1 MAFTL
6 YNTDVLKGLAKIQTE
21 SIDCIVTS
29 PPYWGL
35 RDYGAEG
42 QFGLEPDY
50 KDYLNHM
57 LQVTAELK
65 RVLKPTGTMWWNH
78 GDTYC
83 GNKEGK
89 TDKKVSDYVLD
100 SQKELHKTIQEGIS
114 EKSRMMLPERLA
126 MRMIDEQNWTLRNDI
141 VWNKPNHMPSSVKDR
156 LSNGWEHIYF
166 FTKAR
171 KYCFNLDAIRIK
183 WESRTKRDIQK
194 AQSASFNLRVRNTAK
209 GKIYSSQYKAIEK
222 EIAEYKTKQDEAHQ
236 RQGSY
241 DDPLHTKPLNPLGKN
256 PGDVARRMYQNKQA
270 NVRPFNKGTDEAR
283 HTKQYK
289 TKYLPEKAGQSL
301 QGFTRNQIILKDR
314 IRSYADAKALFPN
327 DTKAQKEYIKNVHD
341 HNTPNPLGKN
351 PGDVWTITTKPYKE
365 AHFATFPPDL
375 PERCIKAGCPEGGT
389 VLDPFA
395 GSGTTLMVALKLNR
409 NAIGIEIKKE
419 YCDLIYKRCEPYI
432 KQEKLIL
439 SD

>member
-1 MAFTL
+1 MRFTL
-6 YNTDVLKGLAKIQTE
+6 YNEDVLTALAKVE
-21 SIDCIVTS
+21 DDSIDCIITS

-35 RDYGAEG
+35 RDYGIEG
-42 QFGLEPDY
+42 QLGLEPDY

-209 GKIYSSQYKAIEK
+209 GKIYSSQYKATEK

-241 DDPLHTKPLNPLGKN
+241 DDPLHTKPL
-256 PGDVARRMYQNKQA
+256 
-270 NVRPFNKGTDEAR
+270 
-283 HTKQYK
+283 
-289 TKYLPEKAGQSL
+289 
-301 QGFTRNQIILKDR
+301 
-314 IRSYADAKALFPN
+314 
-327 DTKAQKEYIKNVHD
+327 
-341 HNTPNPLGKN
+341 NPLGKN

-395 GSGTTLMVALKLNR
+395 GSGTTLMVALKLKR
-409 NAIGIEIKKE
+409 NAIAIELKKE
-419 YCDLIYKRCEPYI
+419 YCALIRKRVAPYVN
-432 KQEKLIL
+432 QSYLV
-439 SD
+439 

>member
-1 MAFTL
+1 MRFTL
-6 YNTDVLKGLAKIQTE
+6 YNEDVLTALAKVE
-21 SIDCIVTS
+21 DDSIDCIITS

-35 RDYGAEG
+35 RDYGIEG
-42 QFGLEPDY
+42 QLGLEPDY

-156 LSNGWEHIYF
+156 LSNGWGHIYF

-171 KYCFNLDAIRIK
+171 KYYFNLDAIRVSLNFPEDVARRIK
-183 WESRTKRDIQK
+183 QDHEANVRQWDKRKGTRKARATKH
-194 AQSASFNLRVRNTAK
+194 
-209 GKIYSSQYKAIEK
+209 
-222 EIAEYKTKQDEAHQ
+222 EIATYRDRYNATYHDA
-236 RQGSY
+236 
-241 DDPLHTKPLNPLGKN
+241 LHTKPN
-256 PGDVARRMYQNKQA
+256 
-270 NVRPFNKGTDEAR
+270 
-283 HTKQYK
+283 H
-289 TKYLPEKAGQSL
+289 
-301 QGFTRNQIILKDR
+301 
-314 IRSYADAKALFPN
+314 
-327 DTKAQKEYIKNVHD
+327 
-341 HNTPNPLGKN
+341 PLGKN
-351 PGDVWTITTKPYKE
+351 PGDVWRITTKPYKE

-375 PERCIKAGCPEGGT
+375 PERCIKAGCPEEGT

-395 GSGTTLMVALKLNR
+395 GSGTTLIVALKLKR
-409 NAIGIEIKKE
+409 NAVAIELKKE
-419 YCDLIYKRCEPYI
+419 YCTLIQKRIAPYI
-432 KQEKLIL
+432 NQSYLV
-439 SD
+439 